1 MYLEIL
7 PLTTCGFSQDNA
19 MLTLL
24 VACPSKFNGG
34 PGTLAYC
41 NNKFVILQSWN
52 NTSNLLDMFEIIDR
66 PQ

>member
-19 MLTLL
+19 MLALL
-24 VACPSKFNGG
+24 VACPSKFNGD

-41 NNKFVILQSWN
+41 NNIFTIL
-52 NTSNLLDMFEIIDR
+52 
-66 PQ
+66 